1 MKKFWT
7 SMALLLLVSGVLSGC
22 KISDLQKKEIKEAK
36 YHLYYISSDEAE
48 LVEDSYEPK
57 EETPQAMLKELM
69 QFLKADEACTGC
81 LTLLPPDV
89 KVTTHAITE
98 GTLTLDFNEAYKNM
112 NPTREVLTRA
122 GVVKL
127 FVQLPD
133 IKYVKFTVEGKEL
146 ADSNG
151 MPISIMNNETF
162 MEYSGENINS
172 YQYATIE
179 LYFTNHDGTKLI
191 PEERTVYY
199 NSNVPLEKVVLEQLR
214 KGPTTEG
221 LYPTLPENFTI
232 LGVTTD
238 SGNCYFNLDSAFMD
252 NALPLADSSIAIYS
266 IVNSIVDDCR
276 AKKVQISINGENN
289 LVFKDSMSLDQF
301 FAKENKL
308 IQKEEQ

>member
-1 MKKFWT
+1 MKKLCMG
-7 SMALLLLVSGVLSGC
+7 MALLLLVSGVLAGC
-22 KISDLQKKEIKEAK
+22 KLDFQKKKIEEAK
-36 YHLYYISSDEAE
+36 YHLYYISSDETE
-48 LVEDSYEPK
+48 LVEDIYEPK
-57 EETPQAMLKELM
+57 EETPQAMMKELM
-69 QFLKADEACTGC
+69 QFLKADEASDGH
-81 LTLLPPDV
+81 LPLLPADV

-98 GTLTLDFNEAYKNM
+98 GTLMLDFNEAYRNM
-112 NPTREVLTRA
+112 SSIREVLTRA

-133 IKYVKFTVEGKEL
+133 IKYVKFTIEGTEL
-146 ADSNG
+146 TDSKG

-199 NSNVPLEKVVLEQLR
+199 NSNVPLEKVVLEQLMR
-214 KGPTTEG
+214 GPTTEG
-221 LYPTLPENFTI
+221 LYPTIPSNFTI

-238 SGNCYFNLDSAFMD
+238 SGNCYFNLDASFMND
-252 NALPLADSSIAIYS
+252 ALTLANSSVAIYS

-276 AKKVQISINGENN
+276 VRRVQISINGENN
-289 LVFKDSMSLDQF
+289 LVFKDSIQLDQF
-301 FAKENKL
+301 FTKQTDL
-308 IQKEEQ
+308 IQKKE

>member
-1 MKKFWT
+1 MKKFWI
-7 SMALLLLVSGVLSGC
+7 SMALLLLVSGVLTGC
-22 KISDLQKKEIKEAK
+22 KADLHKKQIKEAK
-36 YHLYYISSDEAE
+36 YHLYYISSDETE
-48 LVEDSYEPK
+48 LVQEIYEPK

-69 QFLKADEACTGC
+69 QFLKADEASDGC
-81 LTLLPPDV
+81 LPLLPADV

-98 GTLTLDFNEAYKNM
+98 GTLTLDFNEAYSGM
-112 NPTREVLTRA
+112 SPTREVLTRA

-146 ADSNG
+146 TDSKG

-162 MEYSGENINS
+162 VEYSGENINS
-172 YQYATIE
+172 YQYATID
-179 LYFTNHDGTKLI
+179 LYFTNQDGTKLI

-199 NSNVPLEKVVLEQLR
+199 NSNVPLEKVVLEQLM

-221 LYPTLPENFTI
+221 LYPTLPSHFTI
-232 LGVTTD
+232 LGVTVD

-252 NALPLADSSIAIYS
+252 DALPLADSSIAIYS
-266 IVNSIVDDCR
+266 IVNSVVDACR

-289 LVFKDSMSLDQF
+289 LVFKDSIQLDQF
-301 FAKENKL
+301 FAKESKL

>member
-1 MKKFWT
+1 MKKFCM
-7 SMALLLLVSGVLSGC
+7 SMALLLLVSGVLTGC
-22 KISDLQKKEIKEAK
+22 KFDFQRKEIKEAK
-36 YHLYYISSDEAE
+36 HHLYYISADETE
-48 LVEDSYEPK
+48 LVEEAYKPK
-57 EETPQAMLKELM
+57 EETPQAMMKELM
-69 QFLKADEACTGC
+69 QFLKADEASDGH
-81 LTLLPPDV
+81 LPLLPADV

-98 GTLTLDFNEAYKNM
+98 GTLTLDFNEAYRSMK
-112 NPTREVLTRA
+112 PTREVLTRA

-172 YQYATIE
+172 YQYATID
-179 LYFTNHDGTKLI
+179 LYFTNEDGTKLI

-199 NSNVPLEKVVLEQLR
+199 NSNVPLEKVVLEQLM
-214 KGPTTEG
+214 KGPETEG
-221 LYPTLPENFTI
+221 VYPTLPSHLTI

-238 SGNCYFNLDSAFMD
+238 SGNCYFNLDSAFLED
-252 NALPLADSSIAIYS
+252 ALPTADSSIAIYS

-276 AKKVQISINGENN
+276 AKRVQISINGENN
-289 LVFKDSMSLDQF
+289 LVFKDSIQLDQF
-301 FAKENKL
+301 FAKNSKL
-308 IQKEEQ
+308 IQKEEE